1 MSTLRVDNIRSRT
14 GTAVSITEGNS
25 IMVGGAMTVT
35 GQLTVSGGSNINTTG
50 VITATSFEGSGT
62 SLTGVGTDNINT
74 NNVKV
79 SGITTLGTTST
90 VVGSA
95 VTFDA
100 SGGTIVGVLTAT
112 TFVGNLTGNVTGN
125 TSGTS
130 GSATGTSGGLTG
142 NPSVSVTNL
151 TVLGDQTVGGGLT
164 VTGNMTVDGTQT
176 IINTTTLDVAD
187 KTVGLGSTTA
197 ATNTT
202 AAGAGIEIYASSAT
216 ANNNKTLLWQ
226 NTSNCFEFSD
236 SVKLKGISETS
247 INSGSTGVQTYI
259 NGTSLVLEL
268 DMEAGSV
275 FNYTTPAVAAA
286 SDAAG
291 VGIVSFKNMPAN
303 AQNVRTVTVIFT
315 GGKATAGYGNTSPT
329 AGIGVT
335 CRVIPKSG
343 GSAVAGIMTRGFCG
357 GGIGAASTVT
367 LTADGGTAGNV
378 SGNVDIVSF
387 LVHYTG
393 GTNTDLNSYKIYVT
407 KNGGYNQGSVG
418 V

>member
-1 MSTLRVDNIRSRT
+1 MSEIRV
-14 GTAVSITEGNS
+14 NS
-25 IMVGGAMTVT
+25 IIAEGGSSAPNLAYGAQVPTGMGITGAGGINVTGVVTASSFSGAATGLTGSGAGLSGIVTSGATASSQTVAGSLIFSGDAQVGGA
-35 GQLTVSGGSNINTTG
+35 LTV
-50 VITATSFEGSGT
+50 V
-62 SLTGVGTDNINT
+62 
-74 NNVKV
+74 
-79 SGITTLGTTST
+79 
-90 VVGSA
+90 
-95 VTFDA
+95 
-100 SGGTIVGVLTAT
+100 
-112 TFVGNLTGNVTGN
+112 
-125 TSGTS
+125 
-130 GSATGTSGGLTG
+130 
-142 NPSVSVTNL
+142 
-151 TVLGDQTVGGGLT
+151 
-164 VTGNMTVDGTQT
+164 GNMTVDGTQT

-286 SDAAG
+286 SDAAV

-315 GGKATAGYGNTSPT
+315 GGKATGGMGNTSPT

-343 GSAVAGIMTRGFCG
+343 GSAVAGIMTRGFCS

-367 LTADGGTAGNV
+367 LTPDGGTAGNV
-378 SGNVDIVSF
+378 TGNVDIVSF

>member
-1 MSTLRVDNIRSRT
+1 MSEIRVNSVVAEGGTSAPNLTYGAQVPTGMGITGAGGINITGVCTAGIGTFTTLYGSAAGLTAIPAANIS
-14 GTAVSITEGNS
+14 GTL
-25 IMVGGAMTVT
+25 GA
-35 GQLTVSGGSNINTTG
+35 LNGSNL
-50 VITATSFEGSGT
+50 T
-62 SLTGVGTDNINT
+62 SLTGANISGALAA
-74 NNVKV
+74 V
-79 SGITTLGTTST
+79 SGSSLTGVVTTAAAASSQTVAGSLIFSGDAQVGGALT
-90 VVGSA
+90 VV
-95 VTFDA
+95 
-100 SGGTIVGVLTAT
+100 
-112 TFVGNLTGNVTGN
+112 
-125 TSGTS
+125 
-130 GSATGTSGGLTG
+130 
-142 NPSVSVTNL
+142 
-151 TVLGDQTVGGGLT
+151 
-164 VTGNMTVDGTQT
+164 GNMTVDGTQT

-216 ANNNKTLLWQ
+216 ANNNKTILWQ
-226 NTSNCFEFSD
+226 NTSNCFEFSE
-236 SVKLKGISETS
+236 SVKLKGVSETS

-315 GGKATAGYGNTSPT
+315 GGKATGGMGNTSAT

-343 GSAVAGIMTRGFCG
+343 GSAVAGIMTRGFCS

>member
-14 GTAVSITEGNS
+14 GTAVSITEGNN
-25 IMVGGAMTVT
+25 IMVGGGMTVT

-50 VITATSFEGSGT
+50 VITATTFDGAVSGSG
-62 SLTGVGTDNINT
+62 SALTGV
-74 NNVKV
+74 
-79 SGITTLGTTST
+79 
-90 VVGSA
+90 
-95 VTFDA
+95 VT
-100 SGGTIVGVLTAT
+100 
-112 TFVGNLTGNVTGN
+112 
-125 TSGTS
+125 
-130 GSATGTSGGLTG
+130 TGT
-142 NPSVSVTNL
+142 VTSSQ
-151 TVLGDQTVGGGLT
+151 TVLGSLNLSDDVIVGGGLT
-164 VTGNMTVDGTQT
+164 VNGNFKVDGTQT
-176 IINTTTLDVAD
+176 IVNTETLDVAD
-187 KTVGLGSTTA
+187 KTVGIASTTA

-216 ANNNKTLLWQ
+216 ANNNKTILWQ
-226 NTSNCFEFSD
+226 NTSNCFEISE

-247 INSGSTGVQTYI
+247 INNGSTGVATYI
-259 NGTSLVLEL
+259 DGTSLVLEL

-303 AQNVRTVTVIFT
+303 AQNVRTVSVIFT
-315 GGKATAGYGNTSPT
+315 GGKATGGMGNTSPT

-343 GSAVAGIMTRGFCG
+343 GSAVAGIMTRGFCS

-393 GTNTDLNSYKIYVT
+393 GTNTDLNSYKIYLT